1 MSVASTNT
9 SIEYPES
16 DGRPMGE
23 TDWHIEWTLRLRELL
38 KHRYRGQNVYVA
50 SDLLVYYNEG
60 VLQDYVVPDGF
71 VVLDCSAQRRRI
83 FQTWKEQRVP
93 NVVFEFTS
101 KSTRRTDEVFKPRIY
116 AEIGVAEYFLY
127 DPVTPQK
134 RGQAPIAKWPA
145 GCCALLVPDPFSAQ
159 DEYLKPCL
167 QGYRLVGEG
176 TYVRIDF
183 NAHGQLESLQLGVTL
198 EVAVDG
204 ELVLRD
210 TVTGQAL
217 LTEAESLARRNQEIE
232 KELERLRRELE
243 ER

>member
-23 TDWHIEWTLRLRELL
+23 TDWHIESTLRLRELL

-60 VLQDYVVPDGF
+60 VLQDYIVPDGF
-71 VVLDCSAQRRRI
+71 VVLDCSPQRRRI

-127 DPVTPQK
+127 DP
-134 RGQAPIAKWPA
+134 
-145 GCCALLVPDPFSAQ
+145 Q

-167 QGYRLVGEG
+167 QGYRLAGEG

-183 NAHGQLESLQLGVTL
+183 NAQGQLESLQLGVTL
-198 EVAVDG
+198 EVDG

-232 KELERLRRELE
+232 KELQRLRRELE